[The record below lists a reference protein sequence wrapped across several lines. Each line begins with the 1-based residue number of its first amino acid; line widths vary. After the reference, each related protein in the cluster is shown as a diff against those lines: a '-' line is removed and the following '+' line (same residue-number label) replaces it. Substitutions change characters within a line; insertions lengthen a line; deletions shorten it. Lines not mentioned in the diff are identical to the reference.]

1 MNKNTLI
8 FVACSV
14 SVLAATLVLPQTLI
28 NLKDDSNDFWENEQ
42 VQETTIDVNAANLRQ
57 PHILTISSSTRSLTG
72 QIKLNGRVLKNI
84 TNRDIRINLSP
95 HLRSGENTIE
105 ISGNYSPANSS
116 VKVEFIGPNTQVN
129 QQTGGSGKINQL
141 LMIFVE

>member
-8 FVACSV
+8 LVACSV

-28 NLKDDSNDFWENEQ
+28 HLKDDANDFWENEQ
-42 VQETTIDVNAANLRQ
+42 FQETTINVNAANLRQ
-57 PHILTISSSTRSLTG
+57 PHILTVSSSTSSLNG

-84 TNRDIRINLSP
+84 RNRGMSMNLSP
-95 HLRSGENTIE
+95 HLRSGENIIE

-116 VKVEFIGPNTQVN
+116 VQLKFIGPNTQVN
-129 QQTGGSGKINQL
+129 QQTGGSGEINQVL
-141 LMIFVE
+141 IIYVE